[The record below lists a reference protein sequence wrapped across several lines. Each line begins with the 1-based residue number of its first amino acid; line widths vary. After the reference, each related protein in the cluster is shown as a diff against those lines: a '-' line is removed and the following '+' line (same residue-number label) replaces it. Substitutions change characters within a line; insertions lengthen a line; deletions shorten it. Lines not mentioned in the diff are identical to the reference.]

1 MQLKTLIWHQGQSFL
16 NNITM
21 RSTNIFYSLI
31 LVIAYSLLC
40 SCRGHDF
47 AQEDT
52 SKKQFCLPD
61 SLMKSITFDTL
72 KSESVNSELT
82 LSGKIT
88 YNEDNVAKIFPLVSG
103 QVTDVKVSLGD
114 YVEKGRVLAII
125 SSSDMAGYFN
135 EYQSSKSE
143 LAIARKNLEVTASM
157 KNSGVSSEKD
167 YLVAQSEYQKA
178 LAQYNK
184 IREVLKIYGSS
195 FSSGD
200 STGSGYVIKSPVSG
214 FIVEKNITSGKDI
227 RPDDNSA
234 LFIISDLKDVWAVA
248 NVFEMD
254 IEKVKI
260 GSEAEITTLS
270 YPGVKFSGKVDR
282 VSNILDPDTKV
293 MSIKIKLGN
302 QDFKLKPGMFA
313 HFVIR
318 FPENRT
324 MLALKSTSIIFSDNK
339 NYVLLYQGKCKV
351 TVEQVT
357 IFKLFNGLSFI
368 ESGSLHEGDLVIARN
383 GLFVFTALEK
393 L

>member
-1 MQLKTLIWHQGQSFL
+1 
-16 NNITM
+16 
-21 RSTNIFYSLI
+21 
-31 LVIAYSLLC
+31 
-40 SCRGHDF
+40 
-47 AQEDT
+47 
-52 SKKQFCLPD
+52 
-61 SLMKSITFDTL
+61 
-72 KSESVNSELT
+72 
-82 LSGKIT
+82 
-88 YNEDNVAKIFPLVSG
+88 
-103 QVTDVKVSLGD
+103 
-114 YVEKGRVLAII
+114 
-125 SSSDMAGYFN
+125 
-135 EYQSSKSE
+135 
-143 LAIARKNLEVTASM
+143 
-157 KNSGVSSEKD
+157 
-167 YLVAQSEYQKA
+167 
-178 LAQYNK
+178 
-184 IREVLKIYGSS
+184 
-195 FSSGD
+195 
-200 STGSGYVIKSPVSG
+200 VIKSPVSG

-339 NYVLLYQGKCKV
+339 NYVLLYRGKCDIKL
-351 TVEQVT
+351 VEVS
-357 IFKLFNGLSFI
+357 IFKSFRGESFI
-368 ESGSLHEGDLVIARN
+368 EGESLQKGDLMIARN
-383 GLFVFTALEK
+383 GLFVFTALEQ